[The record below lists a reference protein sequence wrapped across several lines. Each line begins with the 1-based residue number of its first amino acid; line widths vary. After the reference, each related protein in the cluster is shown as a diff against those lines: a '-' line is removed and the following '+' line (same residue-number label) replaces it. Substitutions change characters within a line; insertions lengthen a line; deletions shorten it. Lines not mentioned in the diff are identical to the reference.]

1 LQVDDASTSPT
12 LAHANAHISKE
23 DATGKSN
30 EGAVREAAKL
40 SRETLGQTGN
50 VVRKDPLTR
59 RQVLTA
65 LEAMYDLVLK
75 VEHLRR
81 EQPTSEEEEASRQWY
96 V

>member
-1 LQVDDASTSPT
+1 L
-12 LAHANAHISKE
+12 
-23 DATGKSN
+23 G
-30 EGAVREAAKL
+30 GVRFFKL
-40 SRETLGQTGN
+40 YHLDTHSHVLQTGN

-81 EQPTSEEEEASRQWY
+81 EQPSQEEEEAAQHWY